1 MMGRQE
7 DFQGQLFYHNI
18 CLDERIRV
26 NHPLRRI
33 NKLIDFDFIYKEVAN
48 KYGGRGNVS
57 VAPPVILKLML
68 LLVFYNVRSER
79 ELLVTLPERLD
90 WLWFLGFD
98 LDSETPNHSVLSKAR
113 AKWGEDIFRQF
124 FERIVWQ
131 CVEAG
136 LVDGSKIFMDS
147 SLVDANAS
155 NDSVIDK
162 ERFKFKLAGSF
173 DELQSRLDEP
183 QKSEV
188 DDESDDDNSEGK
200 GKTNRRFVS
209 TTDPDAT
216 LTRRGTSKL
225 RYQIHRSVDG
235 QKEVITATTVTA
247 GTVNEA
253 HLLIPLVEDHE
264 RNTEKEVSVVVA
276 DSKYGTIKNYLACY
290 EQGIKAHIPDM
301 GKIITKRNLGLFA
314 DSLFKYDPDKDIYHC
329 PNGTEMKMKSL
340 HIKRNS
346 MDYAAPKKVCESC
359 HLREQCTTNKMGRTV
374 TRHLQHEK
382 IQLMRERASS
392 DLSKSD
398 LQIRQHLMERS
409 FARAKR
415 YGFDRARWRRLWRMK
430 IQEYLTCAIQNIE
443 VLMRHTRKPDPAK
456 AQNWQLPWLAGFF
469 NQGWEEYVSEPLHQ
483 IQRAIKISNVL
494 AI

>member
-1 MMGRQE
+1 MMGRQQG
-7 DFQGQLFYHNI
+7 FQGQLFYHNI
-18 CLDERIRV
+18 CLDQRIRS
-26 NHPLRRI
+26 NHPLRKI
-33 NKLIDFDFIYKEVAN
+33 NQLIDFDFVYKEVEN

-79 ELLVTLPERLD
+79 ELLSTVPERLD

-98 LDSETPNHSVLSKAR
+98 LDSEVPNHSVLSKAR
-113 AKWGEDIFRQF
+113 AKWGEDVFRHF

-155 NDSVIDK
+155 NESVIDK
-162 ERFKFKLAGSF
+162 EQFKFKLAGSF
-173 DELQSRLDEP
+173 EELQSRLDEP

-188 DDESDDDNSEGK
+188 DDEFDNLEGK
-200 GKTNRRFVS
+200 GKTNHRFVS

-253 HLLIPLVEDHE
+253 HLMMPLVEDHK
-264 RNTEKEVSVVVA
+264 RNTEKAVKVVVA
-276 DSKYGTIKNYLACY
+276 DSKYGTIHNYLTCY
-290 EQGIKAHIPDM
+290 DQGIKAHIPNM
-301 GKIITKRNLGLFA
+301 GRNVAKRNPGLFA
-314 DSLFKYDPDKDIYHC
+314 DSLFKYDLEKDIYYC
-329 PNGTEMKMKSL
+329 PAGVEMKQKSF
-340 HIKRNS
+340 HIRRNS
-346 MDYAAPKKVCESC
+346 TDYSAPRKVCESC
-359 HLREQCTTNKMGRTV
+359 HLRTQCTANKVGRTV
-374 TRHLQHEK
+374 TRHLQHENLT
-382 IQLMRERASS
+382 LMREQALSTS
-392 DLSKSD
+392 SKSD
-398 LQIRQHLMERS
+398 LKIRQHLMERS

-415 YGFDRARWRRLWRMK
+415 FGFDRARWRRLWRMK

-443 VLMRHTRKPDPAK
+443 VLMRYTHTSPILLRLKVD
-456 AQNWQLPWLAGFF
+456 
-469 NQGWEEYVSEPLHQ
+469 
-483 IQRAIKISNVL
+483 
-494 AI
+494 